1 MIENLRI
8 IEEKL
13 SKILP
18 EKRFIHTQGVRYIAA
33 SMAMRYG
40 VALEKA
46 QLAGLL
52 HDCAKYL
59 SDSELLDMCKQR
71 RIFVSETE
79 ERAPH
84 LLHAKLGAEFAC
96 EKYDVYDQEVLD
108 AIRYHTTG
116 RPNMTDLEK
125 IIFIADYIEPNR
137 RIIKGIE
144 QSRKLAY
151 IDLDK
156 TMFYILENTLDFL
169 SKGMSD
175 GEIDGMTKEAYEFYK
190 QKMKEY

>member
-71 RIFVSETE
+71 RIFVSY
-79 ERAPH
+79 
-84 LLHAKLGAEFAC
+84 LAC
-96 EKYDVYDQEVLD
+96 KND
-108 AIRYHTTG
+108 
-116 RPNMTDLEK
+116 
-125 IIFIADYIEPNR
+125 
-137 RIIKGIE
+137 
-144 QSRKLAY
+144 
-151 IDLDK
+151 
-156 TMFYILENTLDFL
+156 
-169 SKGMSD
+169 
-175 GEIDGMTKEAYEFYK
+175 
-190 QKMKEY
+190 